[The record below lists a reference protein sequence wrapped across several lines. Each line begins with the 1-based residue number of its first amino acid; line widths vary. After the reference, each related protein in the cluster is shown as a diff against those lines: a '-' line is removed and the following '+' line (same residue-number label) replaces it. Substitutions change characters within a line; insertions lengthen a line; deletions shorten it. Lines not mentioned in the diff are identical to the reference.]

1 MEPLIIVL
9 AFAAGLGFQRI
20 GYPPLLGY
28 LLAGFAA
35 NALGIGSGEGLA
47 PLADAGILLL
57 LFTIGLKLDPK
68 DLAPRY
74 VWGSALLHMVV
85 AVPLT
90 AIVIYAVGALYAP
103 LAFDHPAAP
112 WTLAFALSFS
122 STVLAIKLFEER
134 GETSAFYAKIA
145 IGVLVVQDVLAVI
158 YLVAM
163 SGHLPSP
170 WALALLALPL
180 ARPALARF
188 LPMVGH
194 GELLLLSGVL
204 FAFAGAAL
212 FEAVDLK
219 GGLGALLIGMLVAR
233 SHPAKSKELYDQLA
247 GLKNLLLIGFF
258 LQIGYYG
265 FPSVALMTVAVAL
278 GALVVLRPLIYFAL
292 LTFFGLRARTGWL
305 AGLAL
310 FNYSEFGLIVAAI
323 AVQNE
328 VLSGEWITTLALA
341 MSFSFFLATP
351 VNRKAHELYRRYSER
366 LLEHEKDE
374 RLPVEQIGS
383 LGDATTVVLGMGRV
397 GRGAFDTLREAGHE
411 RIVGVEENY
420 ARALELDAEGRSC
433 IHGDASD
440 RDFWERTRLAQR
452 PLILLSLTN
461 HRENLRVVRLA
472 KELGYR
478 HTLAV
483 ASRFPDERAELEAM
497 GCVAYY
503 LYEDTGR
510 DFAAFTLERAG
521 PEGAA
526 GLDRSLVAEGA
537 P

>member
-1 MEPLIIVL
+1 
-9 AFAAGLGFQRI
+9 
-20 GYPPLLGY
+20 
-28 LLAGFAA
+28 
-35 NALGIGSGEGLA
+35 
-47 PLADAGILLL
+47 
-57 LFTIGLKLDPK
+57 
-68 DLAPRY
+68 
-74 VWGSALLHMVV
+74 MVV

-90 AIVIYAVGALYAP
+90 TAVIYAIGAPYAP
-103 LAFDHPAAP
+103 LSFDHPAAP

-163 SGHLPSP
+163 SGYLPSP
-170 WALALLALPL
+170 RAPALLALPF
-180 ARPALARF
+180 ARPLLARF

-212 FEAVDLK
+212 FEAVSLK

-233 SHPAKSKELYDQLA
+233 SHAGKAKELYEQLA

-265 FPSVALMTVAVAL
+265 FPSVPLMVVAVAL
-278 GALVVLRPLIYFAL
+278 GALVVLRPVIYFAPM
-292 LTFFGLRARTGWL
+292 TFFGLRARTSWL
-305 AGLAL
+305 VGLSL

-328 VLSGEWITTLALA
+328 ILSADWITTLALA

-351 VNRKAHELYRRYSER
+351 VNRKAHELYRRRSESLR
-366 LLEHEKDE
+366 KHERDE
-374 RLPVEQIGS
+374 RLPVERIGS

-397 GRGAFDTLREAGHE
+397 GRAAFDTLREAGHG
-411 RIVGVEENY
+411 RIVGVEESWPR
-420 ARALELDAEGRSC
+420 ARELEAGGRAC

-440 RDFWERTRLAQR
+440 RDFWERTRLAER
-452 PLILLSLTN
+452 TLIMLSLTN
-461 HRENLRVVRLA
+461 HQENLQVVRLA
-472 KELGYR
+472 RELGYR

-483 ASRFPDERAELEAM
+483 ASRFPDERAEFEAM

-510 DFAAFTLERAG
+510 GFAASTLEK
-521 PEGAA
+521 
-526 GLDRSLVAEGA
+526 LDRDSTAFAGA
-537 P
+537 RAARSA